1 VTDTEKTFPA
11 NWQIAADFDPNDHL
25 IQLKGRDYLNVQSR
39 LLWFIRDQRALIAS
53 GLATMAYVVRSELVE
68 MDRTD
73 NWAHYKTYVRDV
85 LGNEAT
91 MYGSESAQDFA
102 DYAEIMWN
110 TGESLPASSF
120 GSQSQYMNVLRSE
133 RVSRA
138 YKQCRI

>member
-1 VTDTEKTFPA
+1 
-11 NWQIAADFDPNDHL
+11 
-25 IQLKGRDYLNVQSR
+25 VQSR

-91 MYGSESAQDFA
+91 MYGAESAKDFA

-110 TGESLPASSF
+110 TRESLPASSF
-120 GSQSQYMNVLRSE
+120 GSQSQYMNVPRSE

-138 YKQCRI
+138 CKQCRI